1 MKSKQKRSEEF
12 NPTGSGDIFR
22 DLGFSEQES
31 AALNIKACFFRK
43 LQAALKDSGCTQT
56 ELAAKLRIAQPKVSD
71 IINGKMAG
79 FSVERIVN
87 LLLRLNYVIGL
98 DAHPAPNGARGCVV
112 DLAEK
117 RHNDCAVI

>member
-1 MKSKQKRSEEF
+1 MSKQKKEEEF
-12 NPTGSGDIFR
+12 NPSGSGDIFK
-22 DLGFSEQES
+22 DFGFSEREA

-43 LQAALKDSGCTQT
+43 LQEALKQSACTQV
-56 ELAAKLRIAQPKVSD
+56 ELATKLRIPQPKVSD
-71 IINGKMAG
+71 IINGKMTG

-98 DAHPAPNGARGCVV
+98 DAHPAPEGSRGGVV

-117 RHNDCAVI
+117 RDAECALV